1 MPPALVRVAVIV
13 PAFAAAL
20 LGAKVVNASPGLPLV
35 AADSAGADST
45 RPAPIPAVTPVD
57 STRQLGAADT
67 VVTRRLGVADTVTT
81 LPPVRVDADREHPS
95 DRSAATTVRMDR
107 AKIAR
112 FQPATVSDV
121 LLAAPGVDVSRTGP
135 WASNVS
141 MRGLSGERV
150 LVLVDGVRLQ
160 TGRGHGA
167 QTSLVSVDKLESVEL
182 LPGAGGAVYGSDA
195 LGGVVELNTH
205 HNLLTQRSATFML
218 TARSATPGE
227 ENSAMGR
234 LRYMSPAFGAEVA
247 AGAGGLDALV
257 TPDGRVPHSGYHEYD
272 ISGRASARLGASML
286 DFEHSQHEARD
297 IQLPAFNS
305 AAGSHA
311 EFPLQ
316 GRDVNRLEWLMP
328 VAGRRPEMRVLAVN
342 QRFRTNFVETAADS
356 QFFRGRY
363 VALRT
368 TRADDRITTTS
379 NGVQPSL
386 AVGGLRVNGEYRRET
401 TYGPRYTDI
410 SVENTSGVQT
420 SATREPGESMPHA
433 TRDVLAGG
441 GFYGITWKHLRLES
455 GLRYDWLH
463 SRADSTPQSF
473 TPELDVTDRRWSAEA
488 GLSRAFGAVTP
499 YGRVATGFRA
509 PNLEERYFNDDIHG
523 GLRLFGNPDLLPER
537 TGTVEVG
544 VRTGEMASGRLIAT
558 RVSVYRSRVE
568 ELITLKYLGQLY
580 LVPRFQYTN
589 VHNAVLDGVEVQ
601 VDGAVGVLRASAN
614 AAFPRGRDLATGATI
629 PDIGAARATIDLRV
643 PVARVLPLGTFA
655 VRVRWTDGS
664 AKDDVNLARAAFWTA
679 ATELSCVAWGTR
691 IALAVKNVTNTRYRE
706 PLSFIPEP
714 GRTVLLS
721 MRREM
726 ALPWPRAAH
735 DPGMHP

>member
-1 MPPALVRVAVIV
+1 VCIPAIL
-13 PAFAAAL
+13 AAAL
-20 LGAKVVNASPGLPLV
+20 SGAKVVHASPGLALV

-45 RPAPIPAVTPVD
+45 RPVPV
-57 STRQLGAADT
+57 STQADT
-67 VVTRRLGVADTVTT
+67 TRHLGVADTVTT
-81 LPPVRVDADREHPS
+81 LPPVRVDS
-95 DRSAATTVRMDR
+95 DRAPQSTRSSATSVHLDR

-112 FQPATVSDV
+112 FQPATVSDA

-135 WASNVS
+135 WASQVS

-167 QTSLVSVDKLESVEL
+167 QTSLVSVDKLESVDL

-205 HNLLTQRSATFML
+205 HNLLADRSATFML

-234 LRYMSPAFGAEVA
+234 LRYTSPVFGAEVV

-257 TPDGRVPHSGYHEYD
+257 TPDGRVPNSSYHEYE
-272 ISGRASARLGASML
+272 ISGRATARLGASWL
-286 DFEHSQHEARD
+286 DYERTQHEARD
-297 IQLPAFNS
+297 IQLPAFKN

-311 EFPLQ
+311 EFPVQ
-316 GRDVNRLEWLMP
+316 GRDLNRLEWMMP
-328 VAGRRPEMRVLAVN
+328 VAGHRPEMRVLAVN
-342 QRFRTNFVETAADS
+342 QRFRTNFVETTADS
-356 QFFRGRY
+356 SFLRGRY
-363 VALRT
+363 VALKT

-379 NGVQPSL
+379 NGVQPSMTL
-386 AVGGLRVNGEYRRET
+386 GGLRMNGEYRRET
-401 TYGPRYTDI
+401 TYGPRYTDVI
-410 SVENTSGVQT
+410 VENSSGAQT
-420 SATREPGESMPHA
+420 SATSELGESMPHA

-441 GFYGITWKHLRLES
+441 GFYGFDWKRLRLES

-473 TPELDVTDRRWSAEA
+473 TPELDATEHRWSAEG
-488 GLSRAFGAVTP
+488 GLSRSFGAVTP
-499 YGRVATGFRA
+499 YGSVATGFRA

-537 TGTVEVG
+537 SRTVEVG
-544 VRTGEMASGRLIAT
+544 VRTGEMAGGHLVAT
-558 RVSVYRSRVE
+558 RVSVYRSRVDD
-568 ELITLKYLGQLY
+568 LISLKYLGQLY
-580 LVPRFQYTN
+580 LIPRFQYTN
-589 VHNAVLDGVEVQ
+589 IEHTVLDGIEMQ
-601 VDGAVGVLRASAN
+601 VDGAVGFLHTSAN
-614 AAFPRGRDLATGATI
+614 AAFPRGRDLATGQSI
-629 PDIGAARATIDLRV
+629 PDLGAARATFDFRV
-643 PVARVLPLGTFA
+643 PVARVLPYGGFA
-655 VRVRWTDGS
+655 VRVRWTDAS

-679 ATELSCVAWGTR
+679 STELSCVTWGTR
-691 IALAVKNVTNTRYRE
+691 IALAVTNVTNTRYYE

-721 MRREM
+721 LRREM
-726 ALPWPRAAH
+726 ELPWPRANSN
-735 DPGMHP
+735 PGIHP

>member
-1 MPPALVRVAVIV
+1 MRTLPVRLAVCAPAII
-13 PAFAAAL
+13 AAAL
-20 LGAKVVNASPGLPLV
+20 FGAKVVHASPGLPLV
-35 AADSAGADST
+35 AADSASADST
-45 RPAPIPAVTPVD
+45 QPAPTPTPPPATPAPSQVD
-57 STRQLGAADT
+57 T
-67 VVTRRLGVADTVTT
+67 TRRLGVADTVTT
-81 LPPVRVDADREHPS
+81 LPTVRVDADHADHS

-107 AKIAR
+107 SNIAR
-112 FQPATVSDV
+112 FQPATVSDA

-205 HNLLTQRSATFML
+205 HNLLAQRSATFML

-227 ENSAMGR
+227 ETSAMGR
-234 LRYMSPAFGAEVA
+234 LRYISPGFGAEFA
-247 AGAGGLDALV
+247 AGAGGLTSLV
-257 TPDGRVPHSGYHEYD
+257 TPDGRVPNSSYHEYD
-272 ISGRASARLGASML
+272 ISGRMSARLGVSML

-297 IQLPAFNS
+297 IQLPAFS
-305 AAGSHA
+305 DAAGSHA

-316 GRDVNRLEWLMP
+316 ERDVNRLEWLMP
-328 VAGRRPEMRVLAVN
+328 AAGRRPEMRVLGVN
-342 QRFRTNFVETAADS
+342 QRFRTNFVETVADS

-363 VALRT
+363 IALKT
-368 TRADDRITTTS
+368 SRADDRITTTS
-379 NGVQPSL
+379 NGVQPSITY
-386 AVGGLRVNGEYRRET
+386 GGLRMNGEYRHEST
-401 TYGPRYTDI
+401 QGPRYTD
-410 SVENTSGVQT
+410 VVVTNVSGAQT
-420 SATREPGESMPHA
+420 SATREPGESMPPA
-433 TRDVLAGG
+433 TRDVLAGAA
-441 GFYGITWKHLRLES
+441 FYGVSWKHLRLES

-473 TPELDVTDRRWSAEA
+473 TPELNVTDQRWSAEG

-509 PNLEERYFNDDIHG
+509 PNLEERYFNDDIHA
-523 GLRLFGNPDLLPER
+523 GLRLFGNPDLVPER
-537 TGTVEVG
+537 TETVEVG
-544 VRTGEMASGRLIAT
+544 VRTGEMAGGRLIAT
-558 RVSVYRSRVE
+558 RVSVYRSHVD
-568 ELITLKYLGQLY
+568 ELISLKYIGQLY

-589 VHNAVLDGVEVQ
+589 IHKAVLDGIEMQ
-601 VDGAVGVLRASAN
+601 VDGALGILRASAN
-614 AAFPRGRDLATGATI
+614 AAFPRGRDLETGATI

-643 PVARVLPLGTFA
+643 PVARVLPNGGFA
-655 VRVRWTDGS
+655 VRVRWTDAS
-664 AKDDVNLARAAFWTA
+664 AKGDLNLSRAAFWTA

-691 IALAVKNVTNTRYRE
+691 VALAVKNITNTRYYE

-726 ALPWPRAAH
+726 ALPWPRANSN
-735 DPGMHP
+735 PGLRP

>member
-1 MPPALVRVAVIV
+1 
-13 PAFAAAL
+13 
-20 LGAKVVNASPGLPLV
+20 
-35 AADSAGADST
+35 
-45 RPAPIPAVTPVD
+45 
-57 STRQLGAADT
+57 
-67 VVTRRLGVADTVTT
+67 
-81 LPPVRVDADREHPS
+81 
-95 DRSAATTVRMDR
+95 MDR

-112 FQPATVSDV
+112 FQPATVSDA

-135 WASNVS
+135 WASQVS

-167 QTSLVSVDKLESVEL
+167 QTSLVSVDKLESVDL

-205 HNLLTQRSATFML
+205 HNLLTDRSATFML

-234 LRYMSPAFGAEVA
+234 LRYTSPVFGAEVV

-257 TPDGRVPHSGYHEYD
+257 TPDGRVPNSSYHEYE
-272 ISGRASARLGASML
+272 ISGRATARLGASWL
-286 DFEHSQHEARD
+286 DYERTQHEARD
-297 IQLPAFNS
+297 IQLPAFNN

-316 GRDVNRLEWLMP
+316 GRDLNRLEWMMP
-328 VAGRRPEMRVLAVN
+328 VAGHRPEMRVLAVN
-342 QRFRTNFVETAADS
+342 QRFRTNFVETTADS
-356 QFFRGRY
+356 SFLRGRY
-363 VALRT
+363 VALKT

-379 NGVQPSL
+379 NGVQPSMTL
-386 AVGGLRVNGEYRRET
+386 GGLRMNGEYRRET
-401 TYGPRYTDI
+401 TYGPRYTDVI
-410 SVENTSGVQT
+410 VENSSGAQT
-420 SATREPGESMPHA
+420 SATSELGESMPHA

-441 GFYGITWKHLRLES
+441 GFYGFDWKHLRLES

-473 TPELDVTDRRWSAEA
+473 TPELDATEHRWSAEG
-488 GLSRAFGAVTP
+488 GLSRSFGAVTP

-537 TGTVEVG
+537 SRTVEVG
-544 VRTGEMASGRLIAT
+544 VRTGEMAGGHLVAT
-558 RVSVYRSRVE
+558 RVSVYRSRVDD
-568 ELITLKYLGQLY
+568 LISLKYLGQLY
-580 LVPRFQYTN
+580 LIPRFQYTN
-589 VHNAVLDGVEVQ
+589 VHQAVLDGIEMQ
-601 VDGAVGVLRASAN
+601 VDGALGFLHASAN
-614 AAFPRGRDLATGATI
+614 AAFPRGRDLETGAAI
-629 PDIGAARATIDLRV
+629 PDLGAARATIDLRA
-643 PVARVLPLGTFA
+643 PFARVLPYGA
-655 VRVRWTDGS
+655 VALRVRWTDAS

-679 ATELSCVAWGTR
+679 SSEISCVAWGTR
-691 IALAVKNVTNTRYRE
+691 IALTVTNLTNTRYRE
-706 PLSFIPEP
+706 PLSFIAEP
-714 GRTVLLS
+714 GRTVLLY

-726 ALPWPRAAH
+726 ALPWPRGTN
-735 DPGMHP
+735 DPGLHP

>member
-1 MPPALVRVAVIV
+1 VCAPAII
-13 PAFAAAL
+13 AAAL
-20 LGAKVVNASPGLPLV
+20 FGAKVVHASPGLPLV

-45 RPAPIPAVTPVD
+45 RPASAPVPTTTD
-57 STRQLGAADT
+57 TTRH
-67 VVTRRLGVADTVTT
+67 LGVADTVTF
-81 LPPVRVDADREHPS
+81 LPPVRVDADRAAES
-95 DRSAATTVRMDR
+95 ARSSATTVRLDR
-107 AKIAR
+107 ARIAR
-112 FQPATVSDV
+112 FQPATVSDA
-121 LLAAPGVDVSRTGP
+121 LLAAPGVEVSRTGP
-135 WASNVS
+135 WASQVS

-160 TGRGHGA
+160 SGRGHGA
-167 QTSLVSVDKLESVEL
+167 QTSLVSVDKLESVDL

-205 HNLLTQRSATFML
+205 HNLLTQRSATVML

-234 LRYMSPAFGAEVA
+234 LRYTSPGFGAEVA

-257 TPDGRVPHSGYHEYD
+257 TPDGRVPNSSYHEYEV
-272 ISGRASARLGASML
+272 SGRATARLGASWI
-286 DFEHSQHEARD
+286 DFERTQHEARD

-305 AAGSHA
+305 AAGSHG

-316 GRDVNRLEWLMP
+316 ARDANRLEWLMP
-328 VAGRRPEMRVLAVN
+328 AAGGRPEMRVLAVN
-342 QRFRTNFVETAADS
+342 QQFRTNFVETAADS
-356 QFFRGRY
+356 QFLRGRY
-363 VALRT
+363 VALKT

-386 AVGGLRVNGEYRRET
+386 TRGALRLNGEYRRET
-401 TYGPRYTDI
+401 TLGPRYTDVI
-410 SVENTSGVQT
+410 VMNTSGAQT
-420 SATREPGESMPHA
+420 SATHEPGESMPPA
-433 TRDVLAGG
+433 TRDVLAGA
-441 GFYGITWKHLRLES
+441 GFLGVTWKHLRLES

-473 TPELDVTDRRWSAEA
+473 TPELNVTDRRWSAEG

-523 GLRLFGNPDLLPER
+523 GLRLFGNPDLLAER

-544 VRTGEMASGRLIAT
+544 VRTGEMAGGRLIAT
-558 RVSVYRSRVE
+558 RVSAYRSRVD

-589 VHNAVLDGVEVQ
+589 VHKAVLDGIEMQ
-601 VDGAVGVLRASAN
+601 VDGAVGFLRASAN
-614 AAFPRGRDLATGATI
+614 AAFPRGRDLATGGAI
-629 PDIGAARATIDLRV
+629 PDLGAARATFDLRV
-643 PVARVLPLGTFA
+643 PVARVLPYGAFA
-655 VRVRWTDGS
+655 VRVRWTDAS
-664 AKDDVNLARAAFWTA
+664 AKDDVNLARAAFWTGS
-679 ATELSCVAWGTR
+679 TELSCVAWGTR
-691 IALAVKNVTNTRYRE
+691 IALAVRNVTNTRYRE

-726 ALPWPRAAH
+726 ALPWPRANSN
-735 DPGMHP
+735 PGLRP

>member
-1 MPPALVRVAVIV
+1 MPSPLVRRAVCSL
-13 PAFAAAL
+13 AFAAAL
-20 LGAKVVNASPGLPLV
+20 LGAKVVHASPGHPPV

-45 RPAPIPAVTPVD
+45 RPAIVPSVPVAD
-57 STRQLGAADT
+57 STKH
-67 VVTRRLGVADTVTT
+67 LGVADTVTV
-81 LPPVRVDADREHPS
+81 LPPVRVDS
-95 DRSAATTVRMDR
+95 DHIEPGTRSSATTVRLDR

-112 FQPATVSDV
+112 FQPATVSDA

-135 WASNVS
+135 WASQVS

-160 TGRGHGA
+160 SGRGHGA
-167 QTSLVSVDKLESVEL
+167 QTSLVSVDKLESVDL

-205 HNLLTQRSATFML
+205 HDLLTQRSATFML

-234 LRYMSPAFGAEVA
+234 LRYTSPGLGAEVT

-257 TPDGRVPHSGYHEYD
+257 TPEGRVPNSSYHEYEV
-272 ISGRASARLGASML
+272 SGRVSARLGASL
-286 DFEHSQHEARD
+286 VDFERTQHEARD
-297 IQLPAFNS
+297 IQLPAFNDQ
-305 AAGSHA
+305 AGSHG

-316 GRDVNRLEWLMP
+316 GRDVNRLEWRMP
-328 VAGRRPEMRVLAVN
+328 GAGRRPEMRVLGVN
-342 QRFRTNFVETAADS
+342 QRFRTNFVETVADS
-356 QFFRGRY
+356 QFFRGHY
-363 VALRT
+363 IALKT
-368 TRADDRITTTS
+368 SRADDRITTTS
-379 NGVQPSL
+379 NGVQPSAMIGAL
-386 AVGGLRVNGEYRRET
+386 KLSGEYRRET
-401 TYGPRYTDI
+401 THGPRYTD
-410 SVENTSGVQT
+410 VTVTNTSGVET
-420 SATREPGESMPHA
+420 SASREPGESMPPA
-433 TRDVLAGG
+433 TRDVLAGSAFV
-441 GFYGITWKHLRLES
+441 GFKTWQKLRLES

-473 TPELDVTDRRWSAEA
+473 TPELNVTDRRWSAE
-488 GLSRAFGAVTP
+488 GGMSRAFGAVTP

-523 GLRLFGNPDLLPER
+523 GLRLFGNPDLVAER

-544 VRTGEMASGRLIAT
+544 VRTGEMAHGHLVAT
-558 RVSVYRSRVE
+558 RVSAYRSHVD
-568 ELITLKYLGQLY
+568 ELISLKYLGQLY

-589 VHNAVLDGVEVQ
+589 IRKAVLDGIEMQ
-601 VDGAVGVLRASAN
+601 VDGALGFLHASAN
-614 AAFPRGRDLATGATI
+614 AAFPRGRDLETGAAI
-629 PDIGAARATIDLRV
+629 PDLGAARATIDLRT
-643 PVARVLPLGTFA
+643 PIARVLPFGAFA
-655 VRVRWTDGS
+655 VRVRWTDAS

-679 ATELSCVAWGTR
+679 STELSCVAWGTR
-691 IALAVKNVTNTRYRE
+691 VALAVKNVTNTRYRE

-726 ALPWPRAAH
+726 DLPWPHATN
-735 DPGMHP
+735 DPGIHP